1 LAVWKAAWRAVVMA
15 VRTAATSVV
24 RWADCWDAQTA
35 GRSAGGLAH
44 C

>member
-24 RWADCWDAQTA
+24 RLADCWDAQMA
-35 GRSAGGLAH
+35 ERWAGGSAH